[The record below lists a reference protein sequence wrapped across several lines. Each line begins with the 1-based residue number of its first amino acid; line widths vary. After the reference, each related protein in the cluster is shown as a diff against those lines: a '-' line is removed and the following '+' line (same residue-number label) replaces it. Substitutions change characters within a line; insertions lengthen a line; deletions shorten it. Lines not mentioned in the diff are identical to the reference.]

1 MIYENLVR
9 TAFKCGRLGIWFADA
24 SYYRGANTKEKEESL
39 KNYILISLKII
50 LTYQQNEFMAK
61 SIEVFKKVY
70 EELDKGEK
78 SIEDAI
84 SQLQDCPL

>member
-9 TAFKCGRLGIWFADA
+9 TAFKCGRFGVWFADA
-24 SYYRGANTKEKEESL
+24 SYYRGANTKEKKECL

-61 SIEVFKKVY
+61 FIEVFKKVY